1 MSISEKS
8 KAIHQSKAQ
17 YSLDWQTPEIS
28 ALSSGNVSKCEFL
41 TGKDFLLEK
50 RLAKKAAALKR
61 FEAKELKAQTDIAK
75 KLFKK

>member
-1 MSISEKS
+1 MERLYYKMSISEKS

-50 RLAKKAAALKR
+50 RLAKKSCCVEKVWS
-61 FEAKELKAQTDIAK
+61 
-75 KLFKK
+75 